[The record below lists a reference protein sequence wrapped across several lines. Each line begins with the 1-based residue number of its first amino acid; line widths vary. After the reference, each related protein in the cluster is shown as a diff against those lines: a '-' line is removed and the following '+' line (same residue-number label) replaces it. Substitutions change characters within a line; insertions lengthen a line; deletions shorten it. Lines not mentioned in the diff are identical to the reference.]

1 MATVTVT
8 GITTDT
14 TFTAS
19 YSNVSA
25 NCTVTVPTYLFYDDC
40 SSASGISQY
49 GNSIL
54 LGGGTS
60 TNNLTFST
68 DHYIMS
74 GTNAHF
80 SGFAIPN
87 CTGVDNVKV
96 RIKFK
101 LTQTSNG
108 AYNQFGV
115 CVCDSSTPSTNMG
128 CRARNDKKFQTVYN
142 TDQGENTIYTPT
154 GYFSSEYYYVE
165 LIKQGT
171 SLTINLYDSGLTLLA
186 TNTRTIT
193 NYSDPQYIF
202 YNLTV
207 YGTSY
212 ATHIQEIL
220 VEPV

>member
-1 MATVTVT
+1 MATVLVSVSAE
-8 GITTDT
+8 T

-54 LGGGTS
+54 LKGTS

-74 GTNAHF
+74 GTNADF

-101 LTQTSNG
+101 LTQTSNA

-171 SLTINLYDSGLTLLA
+171 SLTINLYDKNLTQLV
-186 TNTRTIT
+186 TNTRTVS
-193 NYSDPQYIF
+193 NYSNPQYIF

-207 YGTSY
+207 RGTSY

-220 VEPV
+220 VESL